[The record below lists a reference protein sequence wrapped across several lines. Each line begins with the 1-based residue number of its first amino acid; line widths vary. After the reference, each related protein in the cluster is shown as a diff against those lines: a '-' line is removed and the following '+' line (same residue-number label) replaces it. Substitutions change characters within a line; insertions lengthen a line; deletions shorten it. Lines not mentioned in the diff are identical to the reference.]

1 VMFEEV
7 ERFMTAHRP
16 CGELTAAVDE
26 PMETGYGLQ
35 VACSCGCVFEQ
46 WVTPEMADDDLL
58 RSRLFAFPN
67 Y

>member
-1 VMFEEV
+1 MFDEL
-7 ERFMTAHRP
+7 ERFVAVHRC

-26 PMETGYGLQ
+26 PMETGDGLQ

-58 RSRLFAFPN
+58 RSRLLAFPN
-67 Y
+67 